1 MSQVPIVMPQLGES
15 IAEATIIR
23 IHVSAGEP
31 VEAEQEIMEVET
43 NKAVM
48 AITAPCSG
56 TVAEIEAN
64 AGETYAVGTVLG
76 HITSDS
82 PLEEGFETPLP
93 PSTTQLFSMEP
104 AASLPAS
111 AGASPK
117 AGPAL
122 ASKSGSFVSPRVRA
136 RLDEAALHASE
147 LDVVAVTGRAG
158 RVTARDFEKYLES
171 FDGLPSR
178 KCSSLRL

>member
-1 MSQVPIVMPQLGES
+1 MPQLGES

-48 AITAPCSG
+48 AITAPCTG
-56 TVAEIEAN
+56 TIAEIEAD

-82 PLEEGFETPLP
+82 PLDEVFETPLAP
-93 PSTTQLFSMEP
+93 GGTQL
-104 AASLPAS
+104 
-111 AGASPK
+111 
-117 AGPAL
+117 
-122 ASKSGSFVSPRVRA
+122 
-136 RLDEAALHASE
+136 
-147 LDVVAVTGRAG
+147 
-158 RVTARDFEKYLES
+158 
-171 FDGLPSR
+171 
-178 KCSSLRL
+178 LR